1 MGHTIRLQPDGLA
14 WESAPGQ
21 TLMESADAALVSLPS
36 SCRNGTCRTCISHL
50 LQGHAYALIEWPGL
64 SAEEKAQGCI
74 LPCVYAAASDLV
86 LQTGFPSAQAR

>member
-1 MGHTIRLQPDGLA
+1 MARA
-14 WESAPGQ
+14 KA
-21 TLMESADAALVSLPS
+21 TL
-36 SCRNGTCRTCISHL
+36 R
-50 LQGHAYALIEWPGL
+50 L